1 MIEPNIVF
9 NTARSGRGRSL
20 ATALAIQGR
29 VKIENCTKYEPLKVA
44 VVQRKNESNEDVRNR
59 IKVIQNNLEY
69 IEKDLSKYVSFDVI
83 TQADIKKHCKK
94 HTKIDTFW
102 IEEKLL

>member
-44 VVQRKNESNEDVRNR
+44 S
-59 IKVIQNNLEY
+59 
-69 IEKDLSKYVSFDVI
+69 EKRRQSASFCSS
-83 TQADIKKHCKK
+83 ACR
-94 HTKIDTFW
+94 
-102 IEEKLL
+102 